1 MEHQLIIVGIGP
13 GSADYILPEALRVIE
28 AASFLVGGSRALK
41 TYAKPHQQTLLVDAD
56 IAGLLQRL
64 RQQLAV
70 ADAVVMVSG
79 DPGYYSLLETFRREL
94 PLARLR
100 VIPGISSFQLA
111 FARIGRPW
119 QTARLLSAHGRK
131 PAPELLEYKPGLEL
145 SFLTDARQHPSVIA
159 GWLQAQGWPL
169 QTRVWLCRNLS
180 YPDETVLCI
189 SLVEALEISG
199 FDSCVMVVME

>member
-1 MEHQLIIVGIGP
+1 MEHQLIVAGIGP
-13 GSADYILPEALRVIE
+13 GSTDYILPEALRAIE
-28 AASFLVGGSRALK
+28 SASFLVGGSRALK
-41 TYAKPHQQTLLVDAD
+41 TYARPHQQTLLVDAD

-70 ADAVVMVSG
+70 GDAVVMVSG

-94 PLARLR
+94 PTARLR

-111 FARIGRPW
+111 FARIGLPW

-131 PAPELLEYKPGLEL
+131 PAPDSLEHKTGLVL
-145 SFLTDARQHPSVIA
+145 SFLTDARQHPAVIA
-159 GWLQAQGWPL
+159 GWLQTHGWPL
-169 QTRVWLCRNLS
+169 QTRIWLCRNLS
-180 YPDETVLCI
+180 YPDETILCV